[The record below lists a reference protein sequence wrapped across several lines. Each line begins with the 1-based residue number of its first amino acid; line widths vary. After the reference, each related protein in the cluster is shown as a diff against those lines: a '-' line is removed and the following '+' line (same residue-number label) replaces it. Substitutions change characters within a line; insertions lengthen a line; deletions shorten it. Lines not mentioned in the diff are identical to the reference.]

1 MAQPKPLRDRLTKAL
16 LEKLRTR
23 KITNA
28 EAAAQLGV
36 SETYLSR
43 TVAAIQEKEPGM
55 STMERAEASMIA
67 AERRQH
73 RERLAKEVKNGT
85 LDVGTAAARANCSVR
100 TMSRYVAAY
109 VPPRR
114 NRKKDK
120 GK

>member
-1 MAQPKPLRDRLTKAL
+1 MAQPKPLRDRLTKTL

-23 KITNA
+23 KLLNA

-43 TVAAIQEKEPGM
+43 TVAAMQEKVPGE
-55 STMERAEASMIA
+55 TMLARKQATELAT
-67 AERRQH
+67 ERRQH
-73 RERLAKEVKNGT
+73 RERLAKEVKNGNLT
-85 LDVGTAAARANCSVR
+85 VERAAERAHCSVR

-114 NRKKDK
+114 KRKAA
-120 GK
+120 

>member
-1 MAQPKPLRDRLTKAL
+1 MTPKKPLRDRLTKAM

-23 KITNA
+23 KMLNA
-28 EAAAQLGV
+28 EAAAILGV

-43 TVAAIQEKEPGM
+43 TVAAIQSKEQGVTTAARVQAM
-55 STMERAEASMIA
+55 QLA

-73 RERLAKEVKNGT
+73 RERLAKEVKNGN
-85 LDVGTAAARANCSVR
+85 LDVATAAQRANCSLR

-114 NRKKDK
+114 NRKKRA
-120 GK
+120 